1 MLLLLAIILLILAVG
16 LGGFVKSIFW
26 LIAILAV
33 LVLAGYV
40 AGRSRA

>member
-1 MLLLLAIILLILAVG
+1 MLLLLAIILLILAIG

-33 LVLAGYV
+33 IALVGYV
-40 AGRSRA
+40 VGRGRA